1 MSLDT
6 TLGDNWT
13 VAAYTVE
20 PDRWMEVTAR
30 LFNRFTSLE
39 EASLPHYTV
48 RAWHPQIFTITS
60 FRVLRRP
67 EDEPKMVTE
76 LDEFMKSMRVASYKI
91 DPPDDDVDFRGCH
104 AWIRKGEEDSRWT
117 PGRCRVLN
125 QMSALAVKAS
135 EEGVFDPDSR
145 FEWAHMAVNMFGVN
159 EAVNLSQSY
168 YYDVLTGRSMGPYKT
183 TSL

>member
-6 TLGDNWT
+6 TLGENWT

-20 PDRWMEVTAR
+20 PIRWMDVTAG
-30 LFNRFTSLE
+30 LFNRLTRLE
-39 EASLPHYTV
+39 EARLPHYTV

-67 EDEPKMVTE
+67 EDEPRIVAE
-76 LDEFMKSMRVASYKI
+76 LDEFMEGNRVASYKI

-104 AWIRKGEEDSRWT
+104 AWIRKGETDSRWT

-125 QMSALAVKAS
+125 QLSALAVKAH
-135 EEGVFDPDSR
+135 EEDVFDPDSR
-145 FEWAHMAVNMFGVN
+145 FEWAHHAVNMLAVN
-159 EAVNLSQSY
+159 EAVNTSQSY

-183 TSL
+183 ISL

>member
-6 TLGDNWT
+6 TLGENWT

-20 PDRWMEVTAR
+20 PIRWMDVTAG
-30 LFNRFTSLE
+30 LFNRLTRLE
-39 EASLPHYTV
+39 EARLPHYAV

-67 EDEPKMVTE
+67 EDEAKILNE
-76 LDEFMKSMRVASYKI
+76 LDEFMEGNGVASYKI

-104 AWIRKGEEDSRWT
+104 AWIRKGETDGRWT

-145 FEWAHMAVNMFGVN
+145 FEWAHLAVNMLGVS
-159 EAVNLSQSY
+159 EAVNMSQSY
-168 YYDVLTGRSMGPYKT
+168 YYDVLTGSSMGPYQT

>member
-6 TLGDNWT
+6 TQGENWT
-13 VAAYTVE
+13 VVAYTVE
-20 PDRWMEVTAR
+20 PDRWMEVTAQ
-30 LFNRFTSLE
+30 LFNRLTSLG

-60 FRVLRRP
+60 LRVLRSP
-67 EDEPKMVTE
+67 WDEPRVVTE
-76 LDEFMKSMRVASYKI
+76 IDEFMEGVRVSSYKV

-104 AWIRKGEEDSRWT
+104 AWIRRGETDSRWT

-125 QMSALAVKAS
+125 QMSALAVEAY

-145 FEWAHMAVNMFGVN
+145 FEWAHMAVNVLAVN
-159 EAVNLSQSY
+159 EAVNLGQAY

-183 TSL
+183 VSL

>member
-6 TLGDNWT
+6 TQGDNWT
-13 VAAYTVE
+13 VVAYTAE
-20 PDRWMEVTAR
+20 PDRWMEVTAG
-30 LFNRFTSLE
+30 LFNSLTSLG

-48 RAWHPQIFTITS
+48 RAWHPHIFTITS
-60 FRVLRRP
+60 LRVLRRP
-67 EDEPKMVTE
+67 EDEPRVVNE
-76 LDEFMKSMRVASYKI
+76 LTTHMKALGVASHKI

-104 AWIRKGEEDSRWT
+104 AWIRKGETNSHWT
-117 PGRCRVLN
+117 RGRCRVLN
-125 QMSALAVKAS
+125 QLSTLAVKAY

-145 FEWAHMAVNMFGVN
+145 FEWAHMAVNMLAVN

-168 YYDVLTGRSMGPYKT
+168 YYDVLTGSSMGPYKT

>member
-6 TLGDNWT
+6 TLGNNWT
-13 VAAYTVE
+13 VTTYTVE
-20 PDRWMEVTAR
+20 PDRWMKVTTR
-30 LFNRFTSLE
+30 LFNHFTHLE
-39 EASLPHYTV
+39 ETSLPHYIV
-48 RAWHPQIFTITS
+48 KAWHPQIFIITS

-67 EDEPKMVTE
+67 EDEATIVNE
-76 LDEFMKSMRVASYKI
+76 QNEFMERNRVASYKI

-104 AWIRKGEEDSRWT
+104 AWIRKGETDSRWT

-125 QMSALAVKAS
+125 QLSVLAVTAY

-145 FEWAHMAVNMFGVN
+145 FEWAHMAVNMLAVN
-159 EAVNLSQSY
+159 EAVNMSQSF
-168 YYDVLTGRSMGPYKT
+168 YYDVLTGNSMGPYKT